1 MKDKTILNIIKSVIN
16 FSFKIFSLLLFRFEK
31 NQITFLFHGYSGSN
45 ILPVLE
51 KFQEEKS
58 CEFKIN
64 VIDIPYIPFEGL
76 KERLKFKWNLYKWI
90 AKSKIVI
97 TTQGAFKLRKRTLI
111 IELWHGFPTK
121 KGGLMHIKSKYNSI
135 PNVYCSYSEFGSILR
150 NACLGIPGNRYYVTG
165 APRND
170 YLFNSN
176 GIEELE
182 RILSMPIDH
191 NNIIIYAPTW
201 QNRFYNLTG
210 SEFSFKDLFGFNE
223 FNNESFLDFLEK
235 NEIYFLIKPHPKVER
250 ILSSFKC
257 NNFERVK
264 FLSSTLL
271 RDKKTDFYKT
281 LNAASILI
289 TDYSSIYFDWLLL
302 NKPVIFVPTNIEE
315 YRQERGW
322 LLEPYDI
329 WMAGPKCFDQPSL
342 EAEIEKCIEDG
353 DYYKKARQW
362 VLEIV
367 HHYKDGN
374 STYRVKELII
384 NLLKGE

>member
-1 MKDKTILNIIKSVIN
+1 MKNKTILNIIRSVIN
-16 FSFKIFSLLLFRFEK
+16 FSFKILTLLLFRFDK

-51 KFQEEKS
+51 KLQEEK
-58 CEFKIN
+58 CHEFKLN
-64 VIDIPYIPFEGL
+64 VIDVPDKPLKGL

-97 TTQGAFKLRKRTLI
+97 TTQGASKLRKRTLI
-111 IELWHGFPTK
+111 VELWHGFPTK
-121 KGGLMHIKSKYNSI
+121 KSGLMCIKSTYDNI
-135 PNVYCSYSEFGSILR
+135 PDIYCSYSDFGSILR
-150 NACLGIPGNRYYVTG
+150 NACLGIPGYRYYVTG

-182 RILSMPIDH
+182 RIIPIAINH

-201 QNRFYNLTG
+201 QNRFYNFSG
-210 SEFSFKDLFGFNE
+210 SEFSLQDLFGFNE
-223 FNNESFLDFLEK
+223 FNHESFLDFLEK
-235 NEIYFLIKPHPKVER
+235 NKIYFLIKLHPKVEM
-250 ILSSFKC
+250 ILSSFKF
-257 NNFERVK
+257 NKFERIK

-281 LNAASILI
+281 LNAANILI

-315 YRQERGW
+315 YWQERGW

-329 WMAGPKCFDQPSL
+329 WTAGPKCFNQLSL
-342 EAEIEKCIEDG
+342 EAEIEKCIEDK
-353 DYYKKARQW
+353 DYYKKERQW

-374 STYRVKELII
+374 STDRVKELII
-384 NLLKGE
+384 NLLKGG